1 VGADEALTLAHD
13 EDVGQVTLAG
23 LPVGAAGGASLTPV
37 EGVELSFDCADGRLC
52 DVVVDTDH
60 PGKAAA
66 VKPSALGFVS
76 RLLGANV
83 EAALQRPGRRDGSR
97 IVTATPRDV
106 LAALSRL
113 ARLDAARLTS
123 PVAQSPLWTVE
134 AAQLAARAQLRTRAT
149 AETRRAADLVRR
161 ASGSAARMLA
171 AAAPAVADLVEE
183 TDPRLAKKL
192 REHAAAG
199 PGRSAAA
206 AAPAPWPG
214 VPSTGGHEADC
225 GLSSAGLQWWLDPR
239 LVPPML
245 FRYGTWPG
253 SELRVRPAGANIVVE
268 LQLVP
273 GADRQRLR
281 GCQARVVVP
290 ASRTVAAT
298 APLHEVATT
307 WVRAELPRLDT
318 GTEAWVEVVDDANR
332 PVLSG
337 RLHRIRRAMRWADA
351 ALSAARRPAW
361 LSDAEQASLA
371 TQAWERCAQDWSA
384 AGDADRAYLAAA
396 RRNLLSPVFTAP
408 VLADV
413 GAAGQ
418 AEAVS
423 DWARQVADRPPLTEP
438 AFLAETVSC

>member
-1 VGADEALTLAHD
+1 VGVDEALTLAHD
-13 EDVGQVTLAG
+13 EDVGQVTLSG

-52 DVVVDTDH
+52 DVVVDTEQ
-60 PGKAAA
+60 PGEAAT
-66 VKPSALGFVS
+66 VRPSALAFVS
-76 RLLGANV
+76 RLLGADAD
-83 EAALQRPGRRDGSR
+83 AALRQPGRLNGSR

-134 AAQLAARAQLRTRAT
+134 AAQLAARAQLRARAT
-149 AETRRAADLVRR
+149 AETRRAADLVKR

-171 AAAPAVADLVEE
+171 AATPAVADLVEDTE
-183 TDPRLAKKL
+183 PWLAKRL
-192 REHAAAG
+192 REHVTTG
-199 PGRSAAA
+199 RGRSAAP
-206 AAPAPWPG
+206 AAPAPRADA
-214 VPSTGGHEADC
+214 PSAGRDKADC

-253 SELRVRPAGANIVVE
+253 SELKVQPAAANIVVE

-273 GADRQRLR
+273 GADRQELR

-290 ASRTVAAT
+290 ASRTVAAS
-298 APLHEVATT
+298 APLHEVAESF
-307 WVRAELPRLDT
+307 VRAELPRPETDA
-318 GTEAWVEVVDDANR
+318 EVWVEVVDDQNR

-351 ALSAARRPAW
+351 ALSAARQPAW
-361 LSDAEQASLA
+361 LSDVEQASLA